1 MKKVLITGGLGLI
14 GSSIAKKII
23 QDNFEVIIIDNKS
36 TNIISEIKNAKI
48 IEADITDYEQL
59 SSIKIKNVDTVLH
72 LAGQSSGPKSFEAPF
87 EDVKDNVLGTINTL
101 KFCGSNNISRI
112 IFASSF
118 AVYGDPIGK
127 EIFTEGDPCNP
138 ISVYGTSKF
147 ACEKYIKILS
157 KKFNLNYSMLRM
169 FNVYGPGQDL
179 SRKDQGIV
187 SIFLSFVRESNYIP
201 VMGSLKRFRDL
212 VYIDDVV
219 DGWIACLKNN
229 ETKNEVFNLG
239 SGKKSYVDELIN
251 KLILAEGK
259 QGKVKVEE
267 AGKTPG
273 DLMGSYANMKKMNNQ
288 LGFYPKVNLEEGILR
303 FKQWA
308 DDNYP
313 IKD

>member
-1 MKKVLITGGLGLI
+1 
-14 GSSIAKKII
+14 
-23 QDNFEVIIIDNKS
+23 
-36 TNIISEIKNAKI
+36 
-48 IEADITDYEQL
+48 
-59 SSIKIKNVDTVLH
+59 
-72 LAGQSSGPKSFEAPF
+72 
-87 EDVKDNVLGTINTL
+87 
-101 KFCGSNNISRI
+101 
-112 IFASSF
+112 
-118 AVYGDPIGK
+118 
-127 EIFTEGDPCNP
+127 
-138 ISVYGTSKF
+138 
-147 ACEKYIKILS
+147 
-157 KKFNLNYSMLRM
+157 
-169 FNVYGPGQDL
+169 
-179 SRKDQGIV
+179 
-187 SIFLSFVRESNYIP
+187 
-201 VMGSLKRFRDL
+201 MGSLKRFRDL